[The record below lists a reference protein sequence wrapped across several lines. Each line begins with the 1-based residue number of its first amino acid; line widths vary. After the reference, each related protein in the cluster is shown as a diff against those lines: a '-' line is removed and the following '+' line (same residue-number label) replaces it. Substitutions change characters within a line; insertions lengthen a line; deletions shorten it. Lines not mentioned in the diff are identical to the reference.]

1 MAREGVQCKHST
13 TTYGRQTTPPQTLPF
28 IHFSHFAFAALD
40 VYFPTTSVRFKL
52 PINEESESIFSKIP
66 LAQFQV
72 LRLDNNL
79 PALDHIYSLEDNHLL
94 RMNVTSGEVFM
105 RTDYQAINE
114 SVQYV
119 LTAFPRHE
127 DGNTA
132 PDELLQQVAHL
143 TLEVIPQSTADYC
156 AELEHICFWSGAHYT
171 IAESTS
177 PAPFEPILIGALNSR
192 AAKYLCPHRSVEYAL
207 KAGSTHFVLKQNRLY
222 TRQPLDHD
230 ELNGLFARAGQLETT
245 ISCTVKLSGHEQR
258 QFLRSYNVTLL
269 DRNDNGPRLQERQPH
284 FNFHLEQPYFK
295 TVSSLPLLVLYSYS
309 RPGADRPDS
318 WSSGDCLVGAGL
330 LNSRMINAR
339 GTRKA
344 KRAALLQHYLT
355 NYGYFF

>member
-1 MAREGVQCKHST
+1 MVAR
-13 TTYGRQTTPPQTLPF
+13 LPSNYLY
-28 IHFSHFAFAALD
+28 IWSSSIYSFSFAFAALD

-94 RMNVTSGEVFM
+94 RMNITSGEVFM
-105 RTDYQAINE
+105 RTDYQAINK

-119 LTAFPRHE
+119 LTAFPRQE
-127 DGNTA
+127 DVDTA
-132 PDELLQQVAHL
+132 TGELLQQVAHL
-143 TLEVIPQSTADYC
+143 TLEVIPQSMADYC

-171 IAESTS
+171 IAETTS
-177 PAPFEPILIGALNSR
+177 PTAPFEPILIGALNSR

-207 KAGSTHFVLKQNRLY
+207 KAGSSHFLLKQNRLY
-222 TRQPLDHD
+222 SRQPLDHD
-230 ELNGLFARAGQLETT
+230 ELNGLFARAGQLQTT
-245 ISCTVKLSGHEQR
+245 ISCTVKLPAQEQR

-295 TVSSLPLLVLYSYS
+295 TVSPPLPLLYMYVAT
-309 RPGADRPDS
+309 PDREQT
-318 WSSGDCLVGAGL
+318 GQTVGRLA
-330 LNSRMINAR
+330 SVYWV
-339 GTRKA
+339 
-344 KRAALLQHYLT
+344 RAYWIRAW
-355 NYGYFF
+355 

>member
-1 MAREGVQCKHST
+1 MRSVCTQA
-13 TTYGRQTTPPQTLPF
+13 
-28 IHFSHFAFAALD
+28 FSLFFAFAALD

-72 LRLDNNL
+72 LRLDNNQ
-79 PALDHIYSLEDNHLL
+79 PALDHIYSLEENHLL
-94 RMNVTSGEVFM
+94 RMNITSGEVFM
-105 RTDYQAINE
+105 RTDYREING
-114 SVQYV
+114 STRYV
-119 LTAFPRHE
+119 LTAFPR
-127 DGNTA
+127 DAGADTA
-132 PDELLQQVAHL
+132 STELLQQVAHL

-171 IAESTS
+171 IAETTST
-177 PAPFEPILIGALNSR
+177 APFEPILVGALNSR

-230 ELNGLFARAGQLETT
+230 ELNGLFARAGQLQTT
-245 ISCTVKLSGHEQR
+245 ISCTVKLSAQEQR

-295 TVSSLPLLVLYSYS
+295 TVSCASNPRPAPFAGCFRPARHLVVWRVSTGCGLIEFAHDK
-309 RPGADRPDS
+309 RPRDTQS
-318 WSSGDCLVGAGL
+318 
-330 LNSRMINAR
+330 
-339 GTRKA
+339 KA
-344 KRAALLQHYLT
+344 VHTALQNLGKVQVE
-355 NYGYFF
+355 FQ